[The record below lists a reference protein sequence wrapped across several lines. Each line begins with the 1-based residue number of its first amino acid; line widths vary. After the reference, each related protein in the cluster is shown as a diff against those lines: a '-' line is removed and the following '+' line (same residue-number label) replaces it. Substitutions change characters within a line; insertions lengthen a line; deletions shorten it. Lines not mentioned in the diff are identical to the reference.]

1 MSDHETGPDRMTTWQ
16 FLRCLTAPMSR
27 AQLAAVAVTEAFC
40 VIFAAA
46 VPWTFPLPAW
56 AKITAGA
63 ITVVLSQACAWVV
76 LGSQR
81 VQKWII
87 GHE

>member
-1 MSDHETGPDRMTTWQ
+1 MSNHETDPDRMTTWQ
-16 FLRCLTAPMSR
+16 FLRWFTAPMSR
-27 AQLAAVAVTEAFC
+27 TQLAAVAVTEALC

-56 AKITAGA
+56 AKIAAGA
-63 ITVVLSQACAWVV
+63 AFVVLSQALAWLT

-87 GHE
+87 GA